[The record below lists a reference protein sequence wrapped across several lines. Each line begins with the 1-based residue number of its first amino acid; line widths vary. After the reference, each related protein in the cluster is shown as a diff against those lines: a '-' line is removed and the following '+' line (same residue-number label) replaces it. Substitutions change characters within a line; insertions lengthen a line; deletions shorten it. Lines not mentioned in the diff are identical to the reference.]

1 MFDVPWKVPVPV
13 MLKGHVAPPFVAVPV
28 AAHGIDVSPWV
39 AVIVPLSVTPSANV
53 AEKSPLA

>member
-13 MLKGHVAPPFVAVPV
+13 MLKGHVAVPFVAVPV
-28 AAHGIDVSPWV
+28 AAHGIDVSPCV
-39 AVIVPLSVTPSANV
+39 AVIVPASVTPSAHV